1 MSSYLD
7 RIGAGLILSKPEVFG
22 FDYVPETLVC
32 REDLQG
38 ELAAILGSIAH
49 PEGAGRVVITGPVG
63 SGKTVLAK
71 RFCHDII
78 RHLSDKRNI
87 KQVHVN
93 CRNAATPSRVM
104 QKIVQDLDPGHP
116 DRGLGVGELL
126 TSLRRMLQS
135 SNTHLIVVLDEV
147 DHLLRRSG
155 DDIIYKL
162 MRIDEDREGVGT
174 LSTIMISQEQVLDL
188 LENAVLSRVG
198 RSNHVRVPP
207 YDENGLK
214 SIIEQRMRLG
224 LVTGTC
230 PTEILDLISQAA
242 APSGDARQAIELLE
256 GAAKR
261 AEASGRSI
269 IEAKDVQR
277 TVVTMPANVDSL
289 NIENLPP
296 HAMMI
301 LLGLCRRLKKEE
313 RVTSGEAEK
322 LYHVVCEEYDQSP
335 KGHTTL
341 WKHLKRLA
349 QEDIIVTKTAK
360 SEVGRGRT
368 QHISMPHMLPSDV
381 ERRLETLIPSRLRR

>member
-1 MSSYLD
+1 M
-7 RIGAGLILSKPEVFG
+7 I
-22 FDYVPETLVC
+22 
-32 REDLQG
+32 
-38 ELAAILGSIAH
+38 
-49 PEGAGRVVITGPVG
+49 
-63 SGKTVLAK
+63 
-71 RFCHDII
+71 
-78 RHLSDKRNI
+78 
-87 KQVHVN
+87 
-93 CRNAATPSRVM
+93 
-104 QKIVQDLDPGHP
+104 
-116 DRGLGVGELL
+116 
-126 TSLRRMLQS
+126 
-135 SNTHLIVVLDEV
+135 LDEV

-174 LSTIMISQEQVLDL
+174 LSTILISQEQVLDL
-188 LENAVLSRVG
+188 LENAVISRVG
-198 RSNHVRVPP
+198 RSNHVRIPP
-207 YDENGLK
+207 YDEKGLMK
-214 SIIEQRMRLG
+214 IITQRTDLG

-230 PTEILDLISQAA
+230 PEEILNLIAQAA

-269 IEAKDVQR
+269 IESKDVQR
-277 TVVTMPANVDSL
+277 TVVTMPTNVDSM

-296 HAMMI
+296 HAMLV

-313 RVTSGEAEK
+313 SVTSGETEK
-322 LYHVVCEEYDQSP
+322 LYHVVCEEYDQAP

-349 QEDIIVTKTAK
+349 QEDIVVTKTAK
-360 SEVGRGRT
+360 ADVGRGRT

>member
-22 FDYVPETLVC
+22 FDYIPNVIVG
-32 REDLQG
+32 RESIQG
-38 ELAAILGSIAH
+38 DLAAVFGSLAH
-49 PEGAGRVVITGPVG
+49 PEGTGRAVITGPVG

-71 RFCHDII
+71 RFCEDVI

-87 KQVHVN
+87 RYVHVN

-116 DRGLGVGELL
+116 DRGLGFGELL
-126 TSLRRMLQS
+126 TSVRRILQS
-135 SNTHLIVVLDEV
+135 GNTHLIVILDEV

-162 MRIDEDREGVGT
+162 MRIDEDRDSNGT
-174 LSTIMISQEQVLDL
+174 LSTILVSQEQVLDL
-188 LENAVLSRVG
+188 LENAVISRLG
-198 RSNHVRVPP
+198 RSNHIRVPP
-207 YDENGLK
+207 YDEEGLMK
-214 SIIEQRMRLG
+214 IVSQRRELG

-230 PTEILDLISQAA
+230 PDDILQLVSQAA
-242 APSGDARQAIELLE
+242 APSGDARHSIELLE

-261 AEASGRSI
+261 AEASGRSM

-277 TVVTMPANVDSL
+277 TVVTMPSNADSM
-289 NIENLPP
+289 NIDAIPP
-296 HAMMI
+296 HAMLI
-301 LLGLCRRLKKEE
+301 LLGLCRRLKRQES
-313 RVTSGEAEK
+313 VTSGEAEK
-322 LYHVVCEEYDQSP
+322 LYHVVCEEFDESP

-381 ERRLETLIPSRLRR
+381 ARRLETLIPARLRR

>member
-22 FDYVPETLVC
+22 FDYIPNVIVG
-32 REDLQG
+32 RESIQG
-38 ELAAILGSIAH
+38 DLAAVFGSLAH
-49 PEGAGRVVITGPVG
+49 PEGTGRAVITGPVG

-71 RFCHDII
+71 RFCEDVI

-87 KQVHVN
+87 RYVHVN

-126 TSLRRMLQS
+126 TSVRRILQS
-135 SNTHLIVVLDEV
+135 GNTHLIVILDEV

-162 MRIDEDREGVGT
+162 MRIDEDRDSNGT
-174 LSTIMISQEQVLDL
+174 LSTILVSQEQVLDL
-188 LENAVLSRVG
+188 LENAVISRLG
-198 RSNHVRVPP
+198 RSNHIRVPP
-207 YDENGLK
+207 YDEEGLMK
-214 SIIEQRMRLG
+214 IVSQRRELG

-230 PTEILDLISQAA
+230 PDDILQLVSQAA
-242 APSGDARQAIELLE
+242 APSGDARHSIELLE

-261 AEASGRSI
+261 AEASGRSM

-277 TVVTMPANVDSL
+277 TVVTMPTNADSM
-289 NIENLPP
+289 NIDAIPP
-296 HAMMI
+296 HAMLI
-301 LLGLCRRLKKEE
+301 LLGLCRRLKRQES
-313 RVTSGEAEK
+313 VTSGEAEK
-322 LYHVVCEEYDQSP
+322 LYHVVCEEFDESP

-381 ERRLETLIPSRLRR
+381 ARRLETLIPARLRR

>member
-1 MSSYLD
+1 
-7 RIGAGLILSKPEVFG
+7 
-22 FDYVPETLVC
+22 
-32 REDLQG
+32 
-38 ELAAILGSIAH
+38 
-49 PEGAGRVVITGPVG
+49 
-63 SGKTVLAK
+63 
-71 RFCHDII
+71 
-78 RHLSDKRNI
+78 
-87 KQVHVN
+87 
-93 CRNAATPSRVM
+93 M

-135 SNTHLIVVLDEV
+135 SNTHLIVMLDEV

-162 MRIDEDREGVGT
+162 MRIDEDREGIGT
-174 LSTIMISQEQVLDL
+174 LSSILISQEQVLDL

-198 RSNHVRVPP
+198 RSNHIRVPP

-214 SIIEQRMRLG
+214 KIIAQRTDLG

-230 PTEILDLISQAA
+230 PDEILNLIAQAA

-261 AEASGRSI
+261 AEAAGRSI
-269 IEAKDVQR
+269 IESKDVQR
-277 TVVTMPANVDSL
+277 TVVTMPTNVDSM
-289 NIENLPP
+289 NIEDIPP

-313 RVTSGEAEK
+313 SVTSGEAEK
-322 LYHVVCEEYDQSP
+322 LYHVVCEEYGQAP

-349 QEDIIVTKTAK
+349 QEDIVVTKTAK
-360 SEVGRGRT
+360 SDVGRGRT

-381 ERRLETLIPSRLRR
+381 ERRLETLIPARLRR

>member
-22 FDYVPETLVC
+22 FDYIPNVIVG
-32 REDLQG
+32 RESIQG
-38 ELAAILGSIAH
+38 DLAAVFGSLAH
-49 PEGAGRVVITGPVG
+49 PEGTGRAVITGPVG

-71 RFCHDII
+71 RFCEDVI

-87 KQVHVN
+87 RYVHVN

-126 TSLRRMLQS
+126 TSVRRILQS
-135 SNTHLIVVLDEV
+135 GNTHLIVILDEV

-162 MRIDEDREGVGT
+162 MRIDEDRDSNGT
-174 LSTIMISQEQVLDL
+174 LSTILVSQEQVLDL
-188 LENAVLSRVG
+188 LENAVISRLG
-198 RSNHVRVPP
+198 RSNHIRVPP
-207 YDENGLK
+207 YDEEGLMK
-214 SIIEQRMRLG
+214 IVSQRRELG

-230 PTEILDLISQAA
+230 PDDILELVSQAA
-242 APSGDARQAIELLE
+242 APSGDARHSIELLE

-261 AEASGRSI
+261 AEASGRSM

-277 TVVTMPANVDSL
+277 TVVTMPSNADSM
-289 NIENLPP
+289 NIDAIPP
-296 HAMMI
+296 HAMLI
-301 LLGLCRRLKKEE
+301 LLGLCRRLKRQES
-313 RVTSGEAEK
+313 VTSGEAEK
-322 LYHVVCEEYDQSP
+322 LYHVVCEEFDENP

-381 ERRLETLIPSRLRR
+381 ARRLETLIPARLRR

>member
-7 RIGAGLILSKPEVFG
+7 RIGAGLILNKPEVFG
-22 FDYVPETLVC
+22 FDFIPENLVG

-49 PEGAGRVVITGPVG
+49 PEGTGRVVITGPVG

-71 RFCHDII
+71 RFCQDII

-87 KQVHVN
+87 KRVHVN
-93 CRNAATPSRVM
+93 CRNAATSSRVM

-126 TSLRRMLQS
+126 TSLRRMLHS
-135 SNTHLIVVLDEV
+135 SNTHLIVILDEV

-174 LSTIMISQEQVLDL
+174 LSTIMISQEQILDL
-188 LENAVLSRVG
+188 LENAVISRVG

-207 YDENGLK
+207 YDEKGLTK
-214 SIIEQRMRLG
+214 ILEQRMVLG

-230 PTEILDLISQAA
+230 PDEILNLIAQAA

-261 AEASGRSI
+261 AEAAGRSI

-277 TVVTMPANVDSL
+277 TVVTMPTNVDSMNL
-289 NIENLPP
+289 ENLPP

-313 RVTSGEAEK
+313 KVTSGESEK
-322 LYHVVCEEYDQSP
+322 LYHVVCEEYGQSP

-349 QEDIIVTKTAK
+349 QEDIIVTRTSK

-381 ERRLETLIPSRLRR
+381 ERRLETLIPGRLRR

>member
-22 FDYVPETLVC
+22 FDYVPEILVG
-32 REDLQG
+32 REEVQG
-38 ELAAILGSIAH
+38 DLAAILGSIAH
-49 PEGAGRVVITGPVG
+49 PEGTGRVVITGPVG

-71 RFCHDII
+71 RFCKDIVK
-78 RHLSDKRNI
+78 HLRDKRNI
-87 KQVHVN
+87 KSVHVN

-135 SNTHLIVVLDEV
+135 SNTHLIVILDEV

-162 MRIDEDREGVGT
+162 MRIDEDREGIGT
-174 LSTIMISQEQVLDL
+174 LSAILISQEQVLDL

-198 RSNHVRVPP
+198 RSNHIRIPP
-207 YDENGLK
+207 YDEDGLMK
-214 SIIEQRMRLG
+214 IITQRTDLG
-224 LVTGTC
+224 IVTGTC
-230 PTEILDLISQAA
+230 PDEILNLIAQAA

-269 IEAKDVQR
+269 IESKDVQR
-277 TVVTMPANVDSL
+277 TVVTMPTNVDSM
-289 NIENLPP
+289 NIEEIPP

-313 RVTSGEAEK
+313 SVTSGEAEK
-322 LYHVVCEEYDQSP
+322 LYHVVCEEYNQAP

-360 SEVGRGRT
+360 SDVGRGRT

-381 ERRLETLIPSRLRR
+381 ERRLETLIPARLRR

>member
-1 MSSYLD
+1 M
-7 RIGAGLILSKPEVFG
+7 
-22 FDYVPETLVC
+22 
-32 REDLQG
+32 
-38 ELAAILGSIAH
+38 
-49 PEGAGRVVITGPVG
+49 
-63 SGKTVLAK
+63 
-71 RFCHDII
+71 
-78 RHLSDKRNI
+78 N
-87 KQVHVN
+87 
-93 CRNAATPSRVM
+93 
-104 QKIVQDLDPGHP
+104 
-116 DRGLGVGELL
+116 
-126 TSLRRMLQS
+126 
-135 SNTHLIVVLDEV
+135 
-147 DHLLRRSG
+147 
-155 DDIIYKL
+155 
-162 MRIDEDREGVGT
+162 
-174 LSTIMISQEQVLDL
+174 
-188 LENAVLSRVG
+188 
-198 RSNHVRVPP
+198 
-207 YDENGLK
+207 
-214 SIIEQRMRLG
+214 LG

-261 AEASGRSI
+261 AEAAGRSI

-277 TVVTMPANVDSL
+277 TVVSMPAIVDSL
-289 NIENLPP
+289 NIVSLPP
-296 HAMMI
+296 HALMS

>member
-22 FDYVPETLVC
+22 FDYIPNVIVG
-32 REDLQG
+32 RESIQG
-38 ELAAILGSIAH
+38 DLAAVFGSLAH
-49 PEGAGRVVITGPVG
+49 PEGTGRAVITGPVG

-71 RFCHDII
+71 RFCEDVI

-87 KQVHVN
+87 RYVHVN

-126 TSLRRMLQS
+126 TSVRRILQS
-135 SNTHLIVVLDEV
+135 GNTHLIVILDEV

-162 MRIDEDREGVGT
+162 MRIDEDRDSNGT
-174 LSTIMISQEQVLDL
+174 LSTILVSQEQVLDL
-188 LENAVLSRVG
+188 LENAVISRLG
-198 RSNHVRVPP
+198 RSNHIRVPP
-207 YDENGLK
+207 YDEEGLMK
-214 SIIEQRMRLG
+214 IVSQRRELG

-230 PTEILDLISQAA
+230 PDDILQLVSQAA
-242 APSGDARQAIELLE
+242 APSGDARHSIELLE

-261 AEASGRSI
+261 AEASGRSM

-277 TVVTMPANVDSL
+277 TVVTMPSNADSM
-289 NIENLPP
+289 NIDAIPP
-296 HAMMI
+296 HAMLI
-301 LLGLCRRLKKEE
+301 LLGLCRRLKRQES
-313 RVTSGEAEK
+313 VTSGEAEK
-322 LYHVVCEEYDQSP
+322 LYHVVCEEFDESP

-360 SEVGRGRT
+360 SEVGRGRA

-381 ERRLETLIPSRLRR
+381 ARRLETLIPARLRR

>member
-7 RIGAGLILSKPEVFG
+7 RIGAGLILSRPEVFG
-22 FDYVPETLVC
+22 FDYIPNVIVG
-32 REDLQG
+32 RESIQG
-38 ELAAILGSIAH
+38 DLAAVFGSLAH
-49 PEGAGRVVITGPVG
+49 PEGTGRAVITGPVG

-71 RFCHDII
+71 RFCEDVI

-87 KQVHVN
+87 RYVHVN

-126 TSLRRMLQS
+126 TSVRRILQS
-135 SNTHLIVVLDEV
+135 GNTHLIVILDEV

-162 MRIDEDREGVGT
+162 MRIDEDRDSNGT
-174 LSTIMISQEQVLDL
+174 LSTILVSQERVLDL
-188 LENAVLSRVG
+188 LENAVISRLG
-198 RSNHVRVPP
+198 RSNHIRVPP
-207 YDENGLK
+207 YDEEGLMK
-214 SIIEQRMRLG
+214 IVSQRRELG

-230 PTEILDLISQAA
+230 PDDILQLVSQAA
-242 APSGDARQAIELLE
+242 APSGDARHSIELLE

-261 AEASGRSI
+261 AEASGRSM

-277 TVVTMPANVDSL
+277 TVVTMPSNADSM
-289 NIENLPP
+289 NIDAIPP
-296 HAMMI
+296 HAMLI
-301 LLGLCRRLKKEE
+301 LLGLCRRLKRQES
-313 RVTSGEAEK
+313 VTSGEAEK
-322 LYHVVCEEYDQSP
+322 LYHVVCEEFDESP

-381 ERRLETLIPSRLRR
+381 ARRLETLIPARLRR

>member
-1 MSSYLD
+1 
-7 RIGAGLILSKPEVFG
+7 
-22 FDYVPETLVC
+22 
-32 REDLQG
+32 
-38 ELAAILGSIAH
+38 
-49 PEGAGRVVITGPVG
+49 
-63 SGKTVLAK
+63 
-71 RFCHDII
+71 
-78 RHLSDKRNI
+78 
-87 KQVHVN
+87 
-93 CRNAATPSRVM
+93 
-104 QKIVQDLDPGHP
+104 
-116 DRGLGVGELL
+116 
-126 TSLRRMLQS
+126 MLHS
-135 SNTHLIVVLDEV
+135 SNTHLIVILDEV

-162 MRIDEDREGVGT
+162 MRIDEDRDGVGT

-188 LENAVLSRVG
+188 LENAVISRVG
-198 RSNHVRVPP
+198 RSNHVRIPP
-207 YDENGLK
+207 YDEKGLMK
-214 SIIEQRMRLG
+214 IITQRTELG

-230 PTEILDLISQAA
+230 PEEILNLIAQAA

-269 IEAKDVQR
+269 IESKDVQR
-277 TVVTMPANVDSL
+277 TVVTMPTNVDSM

-313 RVTSGEAEK
+313 SVTSGETEK
-322 LYHVVCEEYDQSP
+322 LYHVVCEEYGQDP

-341 WKHLKRLA
+341 WKHIKRLA
-349 QEDIIVTKTAK
+349 QEDIVVTKTAK
-360 SEVGRGRT
+360 AEVGRGRT